1 MRLRFFV
8 IDRNGGVPL
17 PGRTVRAIFELGT
30 GKGAGRNDG
39 KHDAVELKKNVGK
52 SKDGSQASSALLSL
66 IGQTFDK
73 LAGTAGAAEIV
84 VGSTRTD
91 REGYGRIDIPADDD
105 AIATATGLLLL
116 LAATGEIDFRLVVD
130 GDPSAE
136 TGILDNGLIHLLGLS
151 NVETL
156 LANQQLVSG
165 LLEKLEHLLDKDRRS
180 FVLHADSGT
189 LRQPEGR
196 VEDPDPLDYAASPGS
211 FVARRDIKTGDG
223 ADGCEHITPARL
235 PLRSYPI
242 YHVVVYDQTDKAGAE
257 TLPSVTAEPPIDNRV
272 RWGRI
277 YEFEQSWTSLGHSLG
292 EVKYSLALAPGEAV
306 KVAVVDWRRDDA
318 ASRLGTNAS
327 KDELAHEQAVDRDIE
342 DIVNGKVSEQQSGE
356 SFMAGLAGAMDFTIP
371 QYGISAAGRHSI
383 GFGMSATRGSRDV
396 SADAQQNV
404 HLKTVQRTNLARS
417 QNSSV
422 VVQATQA
429 EANNMSTRIVA
440 NMNRGHALTILY
452 YEVLRHLAV
461 RTEYRK
467 ADPAVLIPVQ
477 PIRFDKDLALRY
489 RAQLEPQLPDR
500 KYALGF
506 DAIERMNAGL
516 SETAAPAPK
525 QEPIIAPQPVA
536 TGTTAV
542 FATQFEVKL
551 KTGWRWRSNAY
562 GAPPDLGGSF
572 QVVARLDDGTDVE
585 IARLD
590 YMPVATEQF
599 RHIFNIRNLG
609 LGSTLGNNGNW
620 AISFDQD
627 KNPGLCF
634 ATFTSNVSPIELT
647 KLQSFAVKWQP
658 APWPATGFDGWN
670 LLEAQVTPMLSSGP
684 LLLGQYV
691 YPLTTGERFGNGSD
705 GQRTTNNNQGIPLVN
720 TDKLKPPASPSATS
734 GTSPPSPSP
743 GAPPNAANSVTNRP
757 DDVKLADLLVQHL
770 NANRY
775 FYSAAVWLGM
785 DPRERRLRIAQF
797 AGPLMAG
804 MSEQPFAM
812 SGNHLAFRYSGELP
826 SGVAATLPAPETKL
840 KPRENVVTLPTRGIF
855 AEAHLGH
862 CNAAEKRDVTRLWN
876 FDELPVSLLPNID
889 TLTAGPRGGTPTL
902 SADSMGPTSL
912 GVAATPTLPGP
923 GEAIADALKL
933 LATPDIFRDQSTR
946 EQVAEIMG
954 KLIESAQPPKLTGE
968 GIGSGFGG
976 GKNGGTASNRGLS
989 APPMVPPNPSGSSPD
1004 EWANPFPDRSQE
1016 DQQGQSFLA
1025 ERYGNHRLTDDTD
1038 RLKLAPELAQNLIGS
1053 GLSRETVEEIVSR
1066 YCKGT
1071 TTTVKRNPAPSARGS
1086 LPIRLKTQVSVQNG
1100 VTRALNGDFEITFSP
1115 PGDQFE
1121 SPSTSLR
1128 MPVRQGANTKRLA
1141 LPVDSYTVR
1150 ARYFASNPADLAVLQ
1165 EPQRDSLGLNGKRL
1179 VELAID
1185 LLQQDLAGQMTL
1197 DTEIQGDNVTITSK
1211 TQFVDLAIEAMIEQS
1226 TQAAFDVEFS
1236 LGTEFTLDSSGKLSF
1251 NTGKIGDLA
1260 SALAAKLKIKQA
1272 ALVAGLLSVFTI
1284 ESNIG
1289 FDNKLKTGGSGK
1301 AVFKF
1306 TPCYLKALPLT
1317 ATPS

>member
-1 MRLRFFV
+1 MMRLRFFV
-8 IDRNGGVPL
+8 IDRNDGAPL
-17 PGRTVRAIFELGT
+17 PGRMVRAIFAPGT
-30 GKGAGRNDG
+30 GKGSG
-39 KHDAVELKKNVGK
+39 KAEGQPNASDLKKNVAK
-52 SKDGSQASSALLSL
+52 KKDDPQVSAALLSL
-66 IGQTFDK
+66 IGQTFEK
-73 LAGTAGAAEIV
+73 LAGAAGTPEIT

-116 LAATGEIDFRLVVD
+116 LATTGEIDFRLVVE
-130 GDPSAE
+130 GDPDA
-136 TGILDNGLIHLLGLS
+136 TADILDNGLIQLLGAS
-151 NVETL
+151 NIETL

-165 LLEKLEHLLDKDRRS
+165 LLEKLEHFLDKDRRS
-180 FVLHADSGT
+180 FVLHADPAT
-189 LRQPEGR
+189 VRQPEGR

-223 ADGCEHITPARL
+223 EDGCEHITPARL

-242 YHVVVYDQTDKAGAE
+242 YQVVVYDQTEKAGTE
-257 TLPSVTAEPPIDNRV
+257 TLPSVTADPPIDTRV

-277 YEFEQSWTSLGHSLG
+277 YEFEQSWTALGHSLG

-306 KVAVVDWRRDDA
+306 KVAVIDWRRDDA
-318 ASRLGTNAS
+318 ANRLGSNAS
-327 KDELAHEQAVDRDIE
+327 KDELVHEQSVDRDIE
-342 DIVNGKVSEQQSGE
+342 DIVNGRVSEQQSGE
-356 SFMAGLAGAMDFTIP
+356 SFMAGLAGALDFTIP

-383 GFGMSATRGSRDV
+383 GFGMSATRGNRDV

-429 EANNMSTRIVA
+429 EANTLSTRIVA

-477 PIRFDKDLALRY
+477 PILFDKDLALRY

-516 SETAAPAPK
+516 SQTAAPAPK
-525 QEPIIAPQPVA
+525 QEPIVVPQPSA
-536 TGTTAV
+536 TGETSV
-542 FATQFEVKL
+542 FATQFEVQL
-551 KTGWRWRSNAY
+551 KTGWRWRANTY

-572 QVVARLDDGTDVE
+572 QVVARLNDGTEIE
-585 IARLD
+585 IASLD
-590 YMPVATEQF
+590 HMPIATEQF
-599 RHIFNIRNLG
+599 RHIFNVRNLG
-609 LGSTLGNNGNW
+609 IGSTLGKNGNW

-627 KNPGLCF
+627 KNPEFCF
-634 ATFTSNVSPIELT
+634 ATYTSNVAPIDLT
-647 KLQSFAVKWQP
+647 KLQSFVVKWQP

-670 LLEAQVTPMLSSGP
+670 LKEAKVTPLLSSGP

-691 YPLTTGERFGNGSD
+691 YALSTGERFGNGAD

-720 TDKLKPPASPSATS
+720 TDKLKPPASPAPTS
-734 GTSPPSPSP
+734 GTSPSP
-743 GAPPNAANSVTNRP
+743 GASNTFNTGNTVTNRP

-775 FYSAAVWLGM
+775 LYSAAVWLGM

-804 MSEQPFAM
+804 MSELPFAM

-889 TLTAGPRGGTPTL
+889 TLTAGPRGSAPTL
-902 SADSMGPTSL
+902 TPDSMGPSSL
-912 GVAATPTLPGP
+912 GVAPTPSLPGP

-946 EQVAEIMG
+946 DQVAEIMG
-954 KLIESAQPPKLTGE
+954 KLIESAQPPKLSGD
-968 GIGSGFGG
+968 GVGSAFGG
-976 GKNGGTASNRGLS
+976 GKTGGTASSRGLS
-989 APPMVPPNPSGSSPD
+989 PPPLVSAGPSGSSPD

-1025 ERYGNHRLTDDTD
+1025 ERYGNFRLTDDTD

-1053 GLSRETVEEIVSR
+1053 GLSRETVEEIVAR

-1071 TTTVKRNPAPSARGS
+1071 TTTVKRTPAPGQPRL
-1086 LPIRLKTQVSVQNG
+1086 LPIRLKSQVKVENG

-1115 PGDQFE
+1115 PGDQFD
-1121 SPSTSLR
+1121 SPATSLR
-1128 MPVRQGANTKRLA
+1128 MPVRQGANTKKLA

-1150 ARYFASNPADLAVLQ
+1150 ARYFASGPADLAILQ

-1179 VELAID
+1179 VELAIG
-1185 LLQQDLAGQMTL
+1185 LLQEDLAGAKTL
-1197 DTEIQGDNVTITSK
+1197 SAEIQADNVTITSK
-1211 TQFVDLAIEAMIEQS
+1211 TAFVDLAIEAVIEQS
-1226 TQAAFDVEFS
+1226 TQASFEIEFTA
-1236 LGTEFTLDSSGKLSF
+1236 GTEFTLDAARKLSF
-1251 NTGKIGDLA
+1251 NSGKIGDLA
-1260 SALAAKLKIKQA
+1260 AKIAAELKIKQA

-1289 FDNKLKTGGSGK
+1289 FDNTLKTGGSGK